1 MKHSREVVISD
12 NGWRYLEIRRMKRVN
27 REGIRIVE
35 WMKSNR
41 LNRKYKL
48 YEMWIP
54 MRYAP
59 DVVKALDALISE
71 HESQRL
77 VSSGC

>member
-1 MKHSREVVISD
+1 MKHSCEVVISD

-59 DVVKALDALISE
+59 AVVKALGSLI
-71 HESQRL
+71 HEGEKSQ
-77 VSSGC
+77 VTFS